1 MGPFGLQA
9 GLDADDGDG
18 EQYTGNH
25 QCCDQG
31 WFEAGIAQYQQAQRY
46 SHGIGR
52 AQPIDAVIHQMA
64 RAAQAIEQGCDE
76 DQQRRQAEG
85 GDEMAYFG
93 RDRQSLMLSLVPG
106 ARAIL
111 IGGEPLEDE
120 ILMWWNFVG
129 YSKAEIAEA

>member
-1 MGPFGLQA
+1 
-9 GLDADDGDG
+9 
-18 EQYTGNH
+18 
-25 QCCDQG
+25 
-31 WFEAGIAQYQQAQRY
+31 
-46 SHGIGR
+46 
-52 AQPIDAVIHQMA
+52 MA